1 MSSNLNPVAH
11 PDVLVIGGGIIGCS
25 IAMRLAQGGLKV
37 TVLEKGKPGG
47 EASSAAAGMI
57 APQGEIT
64 SLDPFFELC
73 AQSRDLYPSFV
84 SEIEQLSGR
93 ELYYRRN
100 GTMLVALNDREVKE
114 LEATYQGQTEAGL
127 AVERLTGV
135 QIGSRVGGLLAEIR
149 EALYVAGDHWV
160 DNEELSA
167 ALAVACERLGVQ
179 FRAGTEVKRLNL
191 NGKSLESV
199 ETSLSGAAGT
209 NFSAGCY
216 VLAAGAWSGELA
228 SAAGIKLPVLPCR
241 GQMME
246 FESDIELPMVLRAG
260 HYYLVPRANHRV
272 LAGATAEY
280 VGHHKAVTAEGL
292 QSILE
297 GVARMAPFVKQMRF
311 RRAWSGLRPDTADH
325 MPVLGPGHFENL
337 IFATG
342 HFRNGILLAP
352 VTAKLISELILTGVP
367 SCSLDAYSPNRF
379 ETGAPSS
386 P

>member
-1 MSSNLNPVAH
+1 MFLNLNPGAH

-37 TVLEKGKPGG
+37 TVLEKGQPGG

-57 APQGEIT
+57 APQGETIN
-64 SLDPFFELC
+64 LDPFFELC
-73 AQSRDLYPSFV
+73 AQSRDLYASFIP
-84 SEIEQLSGR
+84 EIEQLSAR

-100 GTMLVALNDREVKE
+100 GTMLLALNDRECEE
-114 LEATYQGQTEAGL
+114 LEATYKGQTEAGL
-127 AVERLTGV
+127 AVERLTGPE
-135 QIGSRVGGLLAEIR
+135 IGSRVRALSPEIR

-167 ALAVACERLGVQ
+167 ALAVACERLGVRFQ
-179 FRAGTEVKRLNL
+179 AGCEVKRLNR
-191 NGKSLESV
+191 NGERLESIEASPNGAG
-199 ETSLSGAAGT
+199 ETK
-209 NFSAGCY
+209 FSAGCY

-228 SAAGIKLPVLPCR
+228 KAAGINLPVLPCR

-246 FESDIELPMVLRAG
+246 FESDIELPIVIRAG
-260 HYYLVPRANHRV
+260 HYYLVPRSGHRV
-272 LAGATAEY
+272 LAGATTEY

-297 GVARMAPFVKQMRF
+297 GAVRMAPLVKQMRF
-311 RRAWSGLRPDTADH
+311 RRAWCGLRPDTADH
-325 MPVLGPGHFENL
+325 MPVLGRGHFEDL

-352 VTAKLISELILTGVP
+352 VTAKLISELILKGSP
-367 SCSLDAYSPNRF
+367 SQSLDAYSPDRF
-379 ETGAPSS
+379 EQSK
-386 P
+386 